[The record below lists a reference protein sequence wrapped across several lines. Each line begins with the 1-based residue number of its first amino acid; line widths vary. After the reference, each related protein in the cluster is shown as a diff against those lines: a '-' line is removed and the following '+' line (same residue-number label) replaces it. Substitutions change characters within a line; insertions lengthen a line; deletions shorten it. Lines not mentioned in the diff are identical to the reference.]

1 MEKSKISI
9 NITQEDIDN
18 ALLGIIDLN
27 IKNRKDVAKLLSALI
42 YDNTQCAEWFIKM
55 SVGARYPTMPKV
67 GDIGF
72 IKLSEHVYGLSKDRQ
87 EEMAASPHNQHGY
100 YPCSVA
106 RVGSIHQ
113 YCPLEINLPNP
124 SGPGLWSISISVEKF
139 YPGESIDI
147 YEDLPI

>member
-27 IKNRKDVAKLLSALI
+27 IKNRKDITKLLSAVI

-72 IKLSEHVYGLSKDRQ
+72 INLSEHFKSIFFILSSLTILSLYLSLHVFNLGL
-87 EEMAASPHNQHGY
+87 
-100 YPCSVA
+100 
-106 RVGSIHQ
+106 
-113 YCPLEINLPNP
+113 
-124 SGPGLWSISISVEKF
+124 
-139 YPGESIDI
+139 
-147 YEDLPI
+147 

>member
-27 IKNRKDVAKLLSALI
+27 IKNRKDITKLLSAVI

-55 SVGARYPTMPKV
+55 SVGARYPNMPKV
-67 GDIGF
+67 GDTGW
-72 IKLSEHVYGLSKDRQ
+72 IKLSEHTYILSKDRQ
-87 EEMAASPHNQHGY
+87 DEMEISPLNQHGY
-100 YPCSVA
+100 FPCTIA
-106 RVGSIHQ
+106 RVGSIHH
-113 YCPLEINLPNP
+113 YCPLEINLPHQD
-124 SGPGLWSISISVEKF
+124 GQGVWGMTTSIDKF

>member
-27 IKNRKDVAKLLSALI
+27 IKNRKDVAKLLSAVI

-72 IKLSEHVYGLSKDRQ
+72 INLSEHTYGLSKDRQ
-87 EEMAASPHNQHGY
+87 EEMAASQLNQHGY
-100 YPCSVA
+100 YPCSIG
-106 RVGSIHQ
+106 RVGSIHL

-124 SGPGLWSISISVEKF
+124 LGPGLWSTSISIEKF